1 LNWPLVKT
9 AIFIAV
15 VPGTV
20 AILIPQRL
28 RWQGP
33 AVDHV
38 PQAIQALGM
47 LLFVL
52 GVAISLWC
60 AWDFA
65 MKGKGTPL
73 PIDAP
78 RLLVVNG
85 LYRYTRNPMYVGVAS
100 LIFGQA
106 IFNYSGSIAVYGCA
120 VITAFYLFVR
130 LYEEPTLR
138 RTFGQ
143 QYEDYCR
150 RVPRWLPR
158 FRGA

>member
-1 LNWPLVKT
+1 MSWPLVKT
-9 AIFIAV
+9 AMFTAA

-20 AILIPQRL
+20 AILIPQWL
-28 RWQGP
+28 RSRGP
-33 AVDHV
+33 V
-38 PQAIQALGM
+38 PGQVSLVLQILGVVV
-47 LLFVL
+47 FTL

-78 RLLVVNG
+78 RALVVKG
-85 LYRYTRNPMYVGVAS
+85 LYRYMRNPMYVGVAL

-106 IFNYSGSIAVYGCA
+106 VYYYSRSVAFYGCA
-120 VITAFYLFVR
+120 VLAGFTVFVR
-130 LYEEPTLR
+130 LYEEPHLR
-138 RTFGQ
+138 QVFGR

-150 RVPRWLPR
+150 KVPRWLPR
-158 FRGA
+158 FRRA